1 MPGPD
6 WYRVAYPE
14 RGTTELKGT
23 KQSNSENHINQS
35 KSLCSWLED
44 IQGTRGHGSQHDC
57 FPEGELSMD
66 TPQAVLAQLPKAH
79 TPPFTF
85 DVHPPTTQKLRKSIE
100 NRVLSN
106 TEMPRHII
114 MP

>member
-1 MPGPD
+1 
-6 WYRVAYPE
+6 
-14 RGTTELKGT
+14 
-23 KQSNSENHINQS
+23 
-35 KSLCSWLED
+35 
-44 IQGTRGHGSQHDC
+44 
-57 FPEGELSMD
+57 MD

-85 DVHPPTTQKLRKSIE
+85 DVHPPTTQKLRESNK